1 MVVFEYIAA
10 ISFVVI
16 IGVAVFTLIKIWET
30 LEETKLIVFGF
41 WRYTRNLFGA
51 PDMRESETE
60 EHGVE
65 PDDGT

>member
-41 WRYTRNLFGA
+41 WRYTRNILGGQ
-51 PDMRESETE
+51 DIRVSEME
-60 EHGVE
+60 ELNAE